1 MKALTLISLLAAA
14 ALTPAVAQKRE
25 GRGPKIAKP
34 RIEDTIKAFPNKSV
48 ANAEEARVSPAAAS
62 LASPRSVC
70 RRL

>member
-1 MKALTLISLLAAA
+1 M
-14 ALTPAVAQKRE
+14 AVRMY
-25 GRGPKIAKP
+25 PDP
-34 RIEDTIKAFPNKSV
+34 VFIEDTIKAFPNKSV